1 MIVDERRNQIL
12 QVIEN
17 KGFVSLHEL
26 ANAVDVS
33 QSTIRRDLEYLDNIG
48 QIRRTRGGAAYV
60 GESITAFDDRQIQ
73 ALDQKQAI
81 AEVATQFI
89 QPGDTVLLDGGTT
102 TLEVAKRLGGKS
114 IQVVTNS
121 LPIINVLASRHE
133 IELVML
139 GGYLYP
145 NTGVFLGPLSAST
158 LDQIRAR
165 KLIMSVGGITE
176 KGLYNSNSLLVDT
189 ERKMIEVSD
198 EIIVVAD
205 SSKLGHT
212 ALAHLCSLNR
222 IDQIVIDSGISDE
235 WKKTLESAG
244 IQVNVVKCQ
253 HAGPNDSN

>member
-33 QSTIRRDLEYLDNIG
+33 QSTIRRDLEHLDRIG
-48 QIRRTRGGAAYV
+48 QIRRTRGGAAYI
-60 GESITAFDDRQIQ
+60 GESLTAFDDRQVQ
-73 ALDQKQAI
+73 ASSQKQAV
-81 AEVATQFI
+81 AEVAAQFI
-89 QPGDTVLLDGGTT
+89 QPGDTILLDGGTS

-114 IQVVTNS
+114 LQVVTNS
-121 LPIINVLASRHE
+121 LPIINVLSSHDE

-145 NTGVFLGPLSAST
+145 NTGVFLGPLAVST
-158 LDQIRAR
+158 LEQIHAR
-165 KLIMSVGGITE
+165 RLIMSVGGITE
-176 KGLYNSNSLLVDT
+176 KGLFNSNSLLVDT

-198 EIIVVAD
+198 EIIVVSD
-205 SSKLGHT
+205 SSKLGHS

-222 IDQIVIDSGISDE
+222 IDQIVIDSGITDA

-244 IQVNVVKCQ
+244 IQVNVVECQ
-253 HAGPNDSN
+253 QTESNVPV